1 MYLRN
6 ADNESLEGLITT
18 EIYRALSNTSN
29 VVLDIDKELL
39 AFEGDDA
46 KVTYCNSKSL
56 DFINKLK
63 VRNDDIDDSEKR
75 QAVSFLRRLEAGS
88 ADDLEYFIDMQCKY
102 FVRDEIGDFY
112 NKIKFKD
119 EKSLIRNYKIQSPLI
134 IKKITKVNDLT
145 PEKNSFYLEKIEDLK
160 KNMVYA
166 IESYLYKNIASLVR
180 SEQYPKRT
188 PEVISIREERIKKE
202 NLKLNDIIKN
212 GLNLRYHSF
221 ELNDSV
227 KKTWDYSLL
236 TDLKNSLKIKGFIE
250 NTKASDFKKI
260 FTGKEITKKICW
272 LTNPS
277 DLAYF
282 IQKLQKVKVKIKKT
296 GKVPG
301 KSFFLI
307 KDTKQKHW
315 EITARCFVKKNGT
328 PFSSKELSGLKKPAN
343 SKIIDKCLTALK

>member
-29 VVLDIDKELL
+29 VVQDIDKELL

-63 VRNDDIDDSEKR
+63 ISSDDIDDSEKR
-75 QAVSFLRRLEAGS
+75 QAVSFLRKVDGVS
-88 ADDLEYFIDMQCKY
+88 ADDFQYFMDLQSKC
-102 FVRDEIGDFY
+102 FVRDEIGDSFY
-112 NKIKFKD
+112 DKSAID
-119 EKSLIRNYKIQSPLI
+119 DVKSLIRNYKPGEPIIIEKI
-134 IKKITKVNDLT
+134 IKVNNLT
-145 PEKNSFYLEKIEDLK
+145 QKENNFYIEKIENFK
-160 KNMVYA
+160 RNMKFA
-166 IESYLYKNIASLVR
+166 IKSYLYKNIASLVR
-180 SEQYPKRT
+180 REQYPKRT
-188 PEVISIREERIKKE
+188 PEVLSIREERIKKE

-282 IQKLQKVKVKIKKT
+282 IQKLQKVKVKKT

-315 EITARCFVKKNGT
+315 EITARCFVKKDGT